1 MTGSGRTI
9 PEVYVLWHPGCQM
22 GEALASSIYA
32 WLRPGHGL
40 GPDVYFRSLP
50 RPGRAGDPLPL
61 PLPGEQRSYPDPNP
75 KVTPRRAQVVSMQI
89 LVLLID
95 CNMVADA
102 SWRYW
107 LEQLSTSTHK
117 AGLTRVFLPV
127 ALDFTAFNIP
137 SSIGRLNF
145 LRPSGLPLPVNPTP
159 AATATVARSLCKQL
173 TESLCQL
180 LLGRLE
186 GKADPAQTPTTV
198 SLSPTK
204 VAVFLSHAKKDG
216 NKPARRIRDYIY
228 AHTQLAAFFDEND
241 IPFGTAFAQVIQSG
255 VSQSHTA
262 ALIVILSAYY
272 ATRPWCRRELSVF
285 RQPLPDP
292 HHAGCP
298 ESWRLNPLLVVDAL
312 DSGTHTF
319 GIPEVGN
326 SPHIRWNEAQADLEE
341 QVVTLVLRD
350 ALLRAFHAAL
360 GRFIPAKPD
369 GSRIVINWLP
379 DPTTL
384 LMIPR
389 VRAATAELEVC
400 YPGKG
405 LSALELETLDRYF
418 PHVDFRNY
426 EQVLA

>member
-1 MTGSGRTI
+1 
-9 PEVYVLWHPGCQM
+9 
-22 GEALASSIYA
+22 
-32 WLRPGHGL
+32 
-40 GPDVYFRSLP
+40 
-50 RPGRAGDPLPL
+50 
-61 PLPGEQRSYPDPNP
+61 
-75 KVTPRRAQVVSMQI
+75 MQI

-95 CNMVADA
+95 CNMVADP
-102 SWRYW
+102 SWRFW
-107 LEQLSTSTHK
+107 LEQLSTTHNTH
-117 AGLTRVFLPV
+117 LTRVFLPV

-159 AATATVARSLCKQL
+159 AATTTVARSLCKQL

-186 GKADPAQTPTTV
+186 GKSDAAQTPATV

-285 RQPLPDP
+285 RQPLQDP

-312 DSGTHTF
+312 DSGTHTY

-326 SPHIRWNEAQADLEE
+326 SPHIRWNEEQTDLEE

-360 GRFIPAKPD
+360 GRFISAKPD

>member
-1 MTGSGRTI
+1 M
-9 PEVYVLWHPGCQM
+9 
-22 GEALASSIYA
+22 
-32 WLRPGHGL
+32 
-40 GPDVYFRSLP
+40 
-50 RPGRAGDPLPL
+50 
-61 PLPGEQRSYPDPNP
+61 
-75 KVTPRRAQVVSMQI
+75 
-89 LVLLID
+89 
-95 CNMVADA
+95 
-102 SWRYW
+102 
-107 LEQLSTSTHK
+107 
-117 AGLTRVFLPV
+117 
-127 ALDFTAFNIP
+127 
-137 SSIGRLNF
+137 
-145 LRPSGLPLPVNPTP
+145 
-159 AATATVARSLCKQL
+159 
-173 TESLCQL
+173 
-180 LLGRLE
+180 
-186 GKADPAQTPTTV
+186 
-198 SLSPTK
+198 
-204 VAVFLSHAKKDG
+204 
-216 NKPARRIRDYIY
+216 
-228 AHTQLAAFFDEND
+228 
-241 IPFGTAFAQVIQSG
+241 
-255 VSQSHTA
+255 
-262 ALIVILSAYY
+262 
-272 ATRPWCRRELSVF
+272 F